1 MNESKQRVRYISHL
15 GEYTCM
21 YVVCTYLLSRLLL
34 RVPRKNQQ
42 MPIINHVGLTLG
54 PLQILRS
61 PLENQRNYT

>member
-1 MNESKQRVRYISHL
+1 
-15 GEYTCM
+15 M
-21 YVVCTYLLSRLLL
+21 YVLCTYLLSRLLL